1 MFYIMRF
8 SQLKAI
14 ILSYVKKMW
23 PIKALI
29 LDALT
34 FHNLTDK
41 DHSIL

>member
-1 MFYIMRF
+1 MFYTMRF

-29 LDALT
+29 LDALM